1 MRTGTVVVRNKENGT
16 EQIFENVFDVT
27 TDSGLFIIHYNV
39 NEKWGYDKA
48 SYDYEWVVEQTPT
61 KQDETYKLT
70 QTIMQL
76 EKENEKLKRVIV
88 NMCKSAFG
96 GANNENVLFRWQKQ
110 AACNRY

>member
-1 MRTGTVVVRNKENGT
+1 MRTGTVVVKNKENGT
-16 EQIFENVFDVT
+16 EKIFENVFDVT
-27 TDSGLFIIHYNV
+27 TDSDIFMIHYDV
-39 NEKWGYDKA
+39 NKGCAYDKA
-48 SYDYEWVVEQTPT
+48 SYDYDWVVEQTPT

-96 GANNENVLFRWQKQ
+96 GE
-110 AACNRY
+110 

>member
-1 MRTGTVVVRNKENGT
+1 MRTGTVVVKNKENGT
-16 EQIFENVFDVT
+16 EKIFENVFDVT
-27 TDSGLFIIHYNV
+27 TDSDIFMIHNDV
-39 NEKWGYDKA
+39 NKEWAHDKA
-48 SYDYEWVVEQTPT
+48 SYDYDWVVEQTPT

-96 GANNENVLFRWQKQ
+96 GE
-110 AACNRY
+110 